1 MVQVLD
7 LWSAPFCSKAQAA
20 SCYVAQLESAIHS
33 ALLFADCCWR
43 DRAGDFSQMLPRLW
57 A

>member
-20 SCYVAQLESAIHS
+20 SCYVAQLESAIHD

-43 DRAGDFSQMLPRLW
+43 DRVGDFSQVLPRLW